1 MCSAQRPIN
10 LTRPREIQEKLL
22 PVNKGSSRR
31 QAQAPSKKETMPS
44 PSDREAIKITSEDL
58 ASIEVPDAAPTAPPP
73 MVGSKSYGTI
83 NETAEQLVTVPTE
96 HGSVLLQG
104 WFYLGLAG
112 LLGALAGW
120 AICEPGFMDGPKSHL
135 TWGNLILLPVL
146 VTLMCVAFGISESIV
161 ERSFRKALLRGA
173 LALPLGLLL
182 GFVFDI
188 MANTVYSV
196 LMGLAH
202 EGGAQTYR
210 NPALWIARGLA
221 WTVFGAAGGVIYGI
235 VGQST
240 KKGTYGVIGGAIGAG
255 IGGLV
260 FDPISF
266 VTHVGSVSRAVGFGL
281 VGLATGVGMGLVES
295 ALKDRWFYV
304 VAGPLA
310 GKQFILYKTETNIGS
325 RQESDIYLFKD
336 PAILPIH
343 AVISITGARVS
354 IQATGPV
361 LWGGQP
367 IRSRVLQD
375 GDLLQI
381 GRYAFRYKEKQRS

>member
-1 MCSAQRPIN
+1 
-10 LTRPREIQEKLL
+10 
-22 PVNKGSSRR
+22 
-31 QAQAPSKKETMPS
+31 
-44 PSDREAIKITSEDL
+44 
-58 ASIEVPDAAPTAPPP
+58 
-73 MVGSKSYGTI
+73 
-83 NETAEQLVTVPTE
+83 
-96 HGSVLLQG
+96 
-104 WFYLGLAG
+104 
-112 LLGALAGW
+112 
-120 AICEPGFMDGPKSHL
+120 
-135 TWGNLILLPVL
+135 
-146 VTLMCVAFGISESIV
+146 
-161 ERSFRKALLRGA
+161 
-173 LALPLGLLL
+173 
-182 GFVFDI
+182 
-188 MANTVYSV
+188 
-196 LMGLAH
+196 
-202 EGGAQTYR
+202 
-210 NPALWIARGLA
+210 LWIARGLA